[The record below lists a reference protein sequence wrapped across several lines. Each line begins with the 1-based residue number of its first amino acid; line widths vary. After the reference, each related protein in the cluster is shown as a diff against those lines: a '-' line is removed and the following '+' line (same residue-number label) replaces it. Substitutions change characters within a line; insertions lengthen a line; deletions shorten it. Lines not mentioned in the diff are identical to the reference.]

1 MSEVKFEIVEEI
13 TKLAETS
20 GGYTLAV
27 NMVSWNDAEPKVDI
41 RRWDPNG
48 NPKKGIALTREQAIM
63 MAETILEKANY

>member
-1 MSEVKFEIVEEI
+1 MADVKFEIVEELA
-13 TKLAETS
+13 KLAETS

-27 NMVSWNDAEPKVDI
+27 NLVSWNDAEPKVDI

-48 NPKKGIALTREQAIM
+48 NPKKGIALSKEQAVM